1 MFHMDRREKTF
12 PVRFEITNPTRFSP
26 GEMRMFYAHEW
37 EAYRKT
43 LYSDAGPRPAAGAQ
57 PDVPLPHAQ
66 IIAPPLESLLSRDD
80 DATSC
85 SAAPPSDH
93 ELSSPSVM
101 SSASSNPAPVVSPI
115 SAPVAASGVSSTS
128 STSFASSASG
138 FAPPDFAR
146 HAQRCAVC
154 SHPDRDA
161 IEADFIRWR
170 SPQIIAREYGLSDRA
185 SVYRHAHST
194 GLFRWRR
201 RELGRV
207 LEGILE
213 SAEHI
218 PLEFSDVIIRAARI
232 YAHLDESGNWSEP
245 SRVNFLLTGPASS
258 FRPASAIE
266 PLPQSPSRRRPGP
279 KEKSRPRENSRRAA
293 ARRPNRTRAAD
304 RNSRPKRHPVKS
316 MEIKEKANA

>member
-12 PVRFEITNPTRFSP
+12 PVRFEIINPTRFSP

-43 LYSDAGPRPAAGAQ
+43 LYSDAGPQPAAGAQ

-66 IIAPPLESLLSRDD
+66 IIAPSLDSLLSQDD

-101 SSASSNPAPVVSPI
+101 FSASSNPAPVVSPI

-170 SPQIIAREYGLSDRA
+170 SPQIIA
-185 SVYRHAHST
+185 
-194 GLFRWRR
+194 
-201 RELGRV
+201 
-207 LEGILE
+207 
-213 SAEHI
+213 
-218 PLEFSDVIIRAARI
+218 
-232 YAHLDESGNWSEP
+232 
-245 SRVNFLLTGPASS
+245 
-258 FRPASAIE
+258 
-266 PLPQSPSRRRPGP
+266 
-279 KEKSRPRENSRRAA
+279 
-293 ARRPNRTRAAD
+293 
-304 RNSRPKRHPVKS
+304 
-316 MEIKEKANA
+316 